1 MRFYKNEILL
11 SPLFLPGRF
20 RWSQRTDLPSEAFE
34 LGLCHKRAI
43 VMSVFKQER
52 NGRIYD
58 KEECVCM
65 TIYLVGRYV
74 EHLSRRQNE
83 ASRSQK
89 F

>member
-1 MRFYKNEILL
+1 
-11 SPLFLPGRF
+11 
-20 RWSQRTDLPSEAFE
+20 
-34 LGLCHKRAI
+34 
-43 VMSVFKQER
+43 MSVFKQER